1 MRLCMI
7 PLIIWLYCTQ
17 KNYALTAVVLVL
29 SGLTDMV
36 DGYIA
41 RRFNMVTDLGKAL
54 DPVADKLTQAS
65 VMFCLLS
72 RFRMEKL
79 ASNKVLNV
87 LSKPVM
93 NFDKICATASPSP
106 NRWSDKVPSKE
117 RTKKDIEQF
126 IKAFAKSA
134 KLLKDNGVDGV
145 EVHAVHEGYRLD
157 QFTLKY
163 VNKRTDEYVHMFAIH
178 FLMRFLTVFR
188 KMTMKFLI

>member
-1 MRLCMI
+1 MEQNTRKQLFTIPHLLSLLRLCMI

-72 RFRMEKL
+72 RFRMML
-79 ASNKVLNV
+79 
-87 LSKPVM
+87 
-93 NFDKICATASPSP
+93 
-106 NRWSDKVPSKE
+106 VPLLLLIFKE
-117 RTKKDIEQF
+117 VC
-126 IKAFAKSA
+126 
-134 KLLKDNGVDGV
+134 NGVMSLVVIKKTGKVCGADWHGKV
-145 EVHAVHEGYRLD
+145 CTWLLYAMIFVHIVWFDISREWTTALIGICVIMMTLSFALYMVRNYKMLTKEVTNNDNA
-157 QFTLKY
+157 
-163 VNKRTDEYVHMFAIH
+163 A
-178 FLMRFLTVFR
+178 
-188 KMTMKFLI
+188 

>member
-1 MRLCMI
+1 MEQNTRKQLFTIPNLLSLLRLCMI

-72 RFRMEKL
+72 RFRMML
-79 ASNKVLNV
+79 
-87 LSKPVM
+87 
-93 NFDKICATASPSP
+93 
-106 NRWSDKVPSKE
+106 VPLLLLIFKE
-117 RTKKDIEQF
+117 VC
-126 IKAFAKSA
+126 
-134 KLLKDNGVDGV
+134 NGVMSLVVIKKTGKVCGADWHGKV
-145 EVHAVHEGYRLD
+145 CTWLLYAMMFVHIVWFDISREWTTALISICVIMMTVSFALYMVRNYKMLTKEVTNNDNA
-157 QFTLKY
+157 
-163 VNKRTDEYVHMFAIH
+163 A
-178 FLMRFLTVFR
+178 
-188 KMTMKFLI
+188 

>member
-1 MRLCMI
+1 MEQNTRKQLFTIPNLLSLLRLCMI

-72 RFRMEKL
+72 RFRMML
-79 ASNKVLNV
+79 
-87 LSKPVM
+87 
-93 NFDKICATASPSP
+93 
-106 NRWSDKVPSKE
+106 VPLLLLIFKE
-117 RTKKDIEQF
+117 VC
-126 IKAFAKSA
+126 
-134 KLLKDNGVDGV
+134 NGVMSLIVIKKTGKVCGADWHGKV
-145 EVHAVHEGYRLD
+145 CTWLLYAMMFLHIVWFDISREWTTALISICVIMMTVSFALYMVRNYKMLTKEVTNNDNA
-157 QFTLKY
+157 
-163 VNKRTDEYVHMFAIH
+163 A
-178 FLMRFLTVFR
+178 
-188 KMTMKFLI
+188 

>member
-1 MRLCMI
+1 MEQNTRKQLFTIPNLLSLLRLCMI

-72 RFRMEKL
+72 RFRMML
-79 ASNKVLNV
+79 
-87 LSKPVM
+87 
-93 NFDKICATASPSP
+93 
-106 NRWSDKVPSKE
+106 VPLLLLIFKE
-117 RTKKDIEQF
+117 VC
-126 IKAFAKSA
+126 
-134 KLLKDNGVDGV
+134 NGVMSLVVIKKTGKVCGADWHGKV
-145 EVHAVHEGYRLD
+145 CTWLLYALMFVHIVWFDISREWSTALISICVIMMTFSFALYMVRNYKMLTKEVTNNDNA
-157 QFTLKY
+157 
-163 VNKRTDEYVHMFAIH
+163 A
-178 FLMRFLTVFR
+178 
-188 KMTMKFLI
+188 